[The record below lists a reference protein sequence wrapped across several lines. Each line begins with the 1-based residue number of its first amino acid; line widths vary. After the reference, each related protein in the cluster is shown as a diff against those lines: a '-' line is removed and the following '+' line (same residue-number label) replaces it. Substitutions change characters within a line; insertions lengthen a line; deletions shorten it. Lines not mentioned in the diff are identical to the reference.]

1 MFVNAS
7 TNTMKSARMIRAL
20 SASAARNSR
29 GRTGCFPS
37 ASNNSVAARSVSHLV
52 VGSSQPSSSRVFPAV
67 GGSSNNHPLSLP
79 LGFQQQQT
87 RSIFIQSEDTP
98 NPESVKFVPTGIV
111 VLPDGDVNGY
121 YVTKSDPAES
131 ILRSPL
137 AKDLFKIDGIKAIY
151 LGADFVTITKF
162 AQTPWKMLRPQ
173 ILDVLMN
180 FFDTDTPALR
190 DQPEIIDTTI
200 LDE

>member
-1 MFVNAS
+1 MLQGLQ
-7 TNTMKSARMIRAL
+7 K
-20 SASAARNSR
+20 
-29 GRTGCFPS
+29 
-37 ASNNSVAARSVSHLV
+37 
-52 VGSSQPSSSRVFPAV
+52 
-67 GGSSNNHPLSLP
+67 
-79 LGFQQQQT
+79 

-121 YVTKSDPAES
+121 YVTKSDPKES

-137 AKDLFKIDGIKAIY
+137 AKNLFKIEGIKAIY

-162 AQTPWKMLRPQ
+162 AQTPWKLLRPQ